1 MEATARRVRADR
13 NRRRLPQRGAVS
25 RWTRRILGLLATA
38 AFLGVGVAS
47 YKMIAP
53 EHSASAGAALAPTAT
68 PPPAHHRHKPKHHS
82 HGPKPLTKAQKA
94 ARTAAVAELR
104 RQGYTTVKA
113 SDYDPRAT
121 LRVLVGRPVGNA
133 GAGSY
138 AFFFD
143 GGHYLGRDSLS
154 PTADLKVLR
163 QTEHAVT
170 LSYGTCCP
178 SRHVHVRFRLQG
190 DSVAAA
196 QPLPPSYLR
205 AVHR

>member
-1 MEATARRVRADR
+1 M
-13 NRRRLPQRGAVS
+13 
-25 RWTRRILGLLATA
+25 GLFATA

-53 EHSASAGAALAPTAT
+53 DHASTESAVLVPTAT
-68 PPPAHHRHKPKHHS
+68 PTPAAHHKAKHHS
-82 HGPKPLTKAQKA
+82 PKPKPLTKAQKA

-104 RQGYTTVKA
+104 RQGYTTVKV

-121 LRVLVGRPVGNA
+121 LRVLVGRPVGDA

-138 AFFFD
+138 AFFFA

-154 PTADLKVLR
+154 PTSDLKVLR
-163 QTEHAVT
+163 HGNKSVK

-178 SRHVHVRFRLQG
+178 VKHVHVRFKLQDG
-190 DSVAAA
+190 SIEA
-196 QPLPPSYLR
+196 LETIPPSYLR